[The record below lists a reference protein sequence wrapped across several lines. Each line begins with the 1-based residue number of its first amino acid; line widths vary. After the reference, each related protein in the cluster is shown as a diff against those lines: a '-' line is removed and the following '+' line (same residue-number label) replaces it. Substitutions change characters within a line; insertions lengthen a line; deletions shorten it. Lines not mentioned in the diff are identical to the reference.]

1 MNLFETV
8 FSKPLFRAGL
18 NVAALLIVSAA
29 TLSPAQSKVL
39 ARVDGVEI
47 TVEDV
52 RLAADDMGGGIPPEM
67 EGAEREA
74 YVIDYLIDMRLVARK
89 AQADKFGE
97 DAEFAK
103 RLALLRDKA
112 LMEVLL
118 GKVGRDAATEAE
130 LKKVYDTAA
139 SSQPREPEMRARHIL
154 VETEALAK
162 TALRRVRAGEDFAR
176 VADELSKD
184 PGSKGGDLGWFA
196 KERMVPE
203 FGEAADKMKPGQI
216 SEPVKTQF
224 GWHVIKLE
232 ERREKP
238 FPPLAEVREQVERYV
253 VQKAQSELILALRA
267 AAKIDRE
274 PLANAPAA
282 NPAAKR

>member
-1 MNLFETV
+1 MALRTSSFGT
-8 FSKPLFRAGL
+8 STFRAGFTL
-18 NVAALLIVSAA
+18 AAILTFSLGALV
-29 TLSPAQSKVL
+29 PAHSKVM

-47 TVEDV
+47 TDEDV
-52 RLAADDMGGGIPPEM
+52 RLAMEDMGGGIPPEL
-67 EGAEREA
+67 EGAQRDA
-74 YVIDYLIDMRLVARK
+74 YVVDYLIDMRLVARK
-89 AQADKFGE
+89 AEAEKFGD
-97 DAEFAK
+97 DAEFRK
-103 RLALLRDKA
+103 RLVLLRQKA
-112 LMEVLL
+112 LMEALL
-118 GKVGRDAATEAE
+118 TKTGREAATEAE

-139 SSQPREPEMRARHIL
+139 SSQARESEMRARHIL

-162 TALRRVRAGEDFAR
+162 TAMRRVRAGEDFAK

-216 SEPVKTQF
+216 SEPVKSQF

-238 FPPLAEVREQVERYV
+238 FPPMDEVREQVERYV
-253 VQKAQSELILALRA
+253 VQKAQSELILGLRS
-267 AAKIDRE
+267 AAKIERDGPVE
-274 PLANAPAA
+274 APA
-282 NPAAKR
+282 K